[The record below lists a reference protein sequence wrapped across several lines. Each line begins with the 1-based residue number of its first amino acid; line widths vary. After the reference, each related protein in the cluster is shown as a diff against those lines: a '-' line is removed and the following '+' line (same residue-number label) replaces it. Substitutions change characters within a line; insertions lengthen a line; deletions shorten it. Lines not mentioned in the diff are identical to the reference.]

1 VWLSGPSRTNTC
13 SDLLRRT
20 LRLPVDMDRLGA
32 SSGLSNRDIWQVL
45 LSLCKKIPSL
55 QLPLASNS
63 LRKYLQE
70 AEWLD

>member
-1 VWLSGPSRTNTC
+1 MQRPLAKI
-13 SDLLRRT
+13 
-20 LRLPVDMDRLGA
+20 LRLMVDMDRLGA

-45 LSLCKKIPSL
+45 LSLCKKMPSL

-63 LRKYLQE
+63 PRKYLQE